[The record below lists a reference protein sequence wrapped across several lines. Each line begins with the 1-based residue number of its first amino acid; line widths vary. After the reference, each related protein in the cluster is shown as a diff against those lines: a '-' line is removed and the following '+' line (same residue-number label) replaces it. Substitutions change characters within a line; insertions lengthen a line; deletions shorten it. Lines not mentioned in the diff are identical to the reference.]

1 MISGKPSENVQYL
14 YWVLKRGHLDTCTL
28 QLKADFSISTAMEE
42 EIANDPVGRHSRFRL
57 YGGILLVLILLGLIA
72 LWVSRTT
79 LADNVIQ
86 SQLDQLDVSASYEIE
101 DIGLRKQV
109 IRNLVIGD
117 PERPDMTAELVEVG
131 NSLSLGSVG
140 INWVRASGV
149 KLFGRLENGKLT
161 FGELDKFT
169 DPEDDSPL
177 ALPDIWLGL
186 SDAKLRIDS
195 EYGVIGMA
203 LNGKGEL
210 HDGFSGEVAAISR
223 NLAAGG
229 CALTKPSFFGKVAI
243 RRKKP
248 HLQGPLRL
256 PTIACSKVDL
266 AAEDV
271 AAQVSVDLGEDLASW
286 SGNIGLLGGPFR
298 YAEYSGQ
305 KIDASLQT
313 AGDFK
318 QSKGDIDLTASGLR
332 SPYGSADSSHIKGR
346 FALGYGGAVMT
357 ASFAG
362 QPEIRGVHVDKNL
375 LRQAD
380 SLSASVAGT
389 PVGPLA
395 NRFAKAVQQ
404 AGNQLDISSDIK
416 VSKSAGRTVLS
427 LDALAARSPSGA
439 TLSLS
444 DPLLLSFTDKNI
456 RMLADGNIRLEGG
469 GFPSTKLL
477 LDDGSLSRGFSGRL
491 EMANYQVGS
500 AQLKIPALAFSPT
513 REGGTNID
521 GRIILTGPLGDGQI
535 TGLQV
540 PVSGNIGRNG
550 DFALFRQCINLQFA
564 SLRTASLHAGPTSAR
579 LCPQGDAIVSGSGSN
594 VNIAANA
601 PSLKLNGDV
610 GGTPLAISSGALG
623 FSLANGLTAQNVGIK
638 LGAPGNMTRLDMAVL
653 SAAFGDM
660 INGRMEGASGQVA
673 NVPLLMEKIE
683 GNWRYENGEFLADA
697 SLLVRDEQPV
707 ERFRPLISNDV
718 KLRFDG
724 NDLTATGW
732 LREPETLT
740 AIAAIDIVHTLKN
753 SEGRALIDVQ
763 SLMFNERLQP
773 EQLTPLTLGVI
784 ANVQGEI
791 SGTGRI
797 KWDSSENG
805 IKSSGTFRT
814 NSMNL
819 AAAFG
824 PVTGL
829 SGEIVFSDLFALAT
843 GPGQVVSLSEVN
855 PGVAVFNGQ
864 IRYRLLP
871 DFKMQI
877 EGGQWP
883 FAGGKLYLEPTILD
897 LSEEA
902 ERRLQFTVEGV
913 DAAQFLTQF
922 DFENMT
928 ATGVFDG
935 KLPMVFD
942 QDGGRIV
949 GGYLV
954 AREGGGTLAYVG
966 ELTYE
971 DMGTMANFAFNALK
985 SIKYRNLT
993 IGMNGDIAGEIIT
1006 EVKFDGLQQGDDAS
1020 RNFITKQLARIPIQF
1035 NVRIQA
1041 PFMQLM
1047 SSAKSYYEPE
1057 ILVGQN
1063 LPALLRAQEARANAA
1078 VKVLKEDE

>member
-1 MISGKPSENVQYL
+1 
-14 YWVLKRGHLDTCTL
+14 
-28 QLKADFSISTAMEE
+28 MEE
-42 EIANDPVGRHSRFRL
+42 EIANDPVGRRSRFRL
-57 YGGILLVLILLGLIA
+57 FGGILLVLILLGLIA

-79 LADNVIQ
+79 LADNFVK
-86 SQLDQLDVSASYEIE
+86 SQLEQMDVAATYEIE

-117 PERPDMTAELVEVG
+117 PERPDLTADLVEVG
-131 NSLSLGSVG
+131 NSLTLGGVG

-149 KLFGRLENGKLT
+149 KLFGRMENGKLS
-161 FGELDKFT
+161 FGELDKFS

-186 SDAKLRIDS
+186 NDAKLRIDS
-195 EYGVIGMA
+195 EYGAIGLA
-203 LNGKGEL
+203 LNGQGEL
-210 HDGFSGEVAAISR
+210 HDGFSGEIAAISSQ
-223 NLAAGG
+223 LEAGG
-229 CALTKPSFFGKVAI
+229 CSLWKPTFFGEVAI
-243 RRKKP
+243 RGKKP

-256 PTIACSKVDL
+256 PNIICRDL
-266 AAEDV
+266 DLTAEDF
-271 AAQVSVDLGEDLASW
+271 AAQVEVDLGVDLASW
-286 SGNIGLLGGPFR
+286 SGNIGLIGGPLR
-298 YAEYSGQ
+298 YADYSSQ
-305 KIDASLQT
+305 EIKATVEL

-318 QSKGDIDLTASGLR
+318 QSSGDIDLIASGLQ
-332 SPYGSADSSHIKGR
+332 SPFGKAAVSQVQGP
-346 FALGYGGAVMT
+346 FALGYGAATLT
-357 ASFAG
+357 ASFTG
-362 QPEIRGVHVDKNL
+362 QPEIRGVQVAQSL
-375 LRQAD
+375 LRQAG
-380 SLSASVAGT
+380 SLSTSVAGT
-389 PVGPLA
+389 PVGPIA
-395 NRFAKAVQQ
+395 GRIAKAVQQ
-404 AGNQLDISSDIK
+404 AGSQFDVSSDIK
-416 VSKSAGRTVLS
+416 FSRTVERTTL
-427 LDALAARSPSGA
+427 ALNAAGARSRSGA
-439 TLSLS
+439 TVSLS
-444 DPLLLSFTDKNI
+444 DPLLLVFTDKNI
-456 RMLADGNIRLEGG
+456 RMLADGPVQLAGG
-469 GFPSTKLL
+469 GFPSAKLL

-500 AQLKIPALAFSPT
+500 AQLKIPAMAFSPT
-513 REGGTNID
+513 RQGGTNID
-521 GRIILTGPLGDGQI
+521 GRIILTGPVGDGLI

-540 PVSGNIGRNG
+540 PVSGNITRNG

-564 SLRTASLHAGPTSAR
+564 SLRTASLTAGPTSAR
-579 LCPQGDAIVSGSGSN
+579 LCPQGSAIVTGSGSN

-601 PSLKLNGDV
+601 PSLKLNGAV
-610 GGTPLAISSGALG
+610 GNTPLAITSGALG
-623 FSLANGLTAQNVGIK
+623 FSLAKGLTAQNVGIR
-638 LGAPGNMTRLDMAVL
+638 LGTADSMTSLDMAVL
-653 SAAFGDM
+653 SAAFGDR
-660 INGRMEGASGQVA
+660 INGRIEGASGKVA

-683 GNWRYENGEFLADA
+683 GDWRYENGKFLADA

-718 KLRFDG
+718 ELGFDG
-724 NDLTATGW
+724 SDLTATGW

-740 AIAAIDIVHTLKN
+740 AIAAIDIAHALDT

-763 SLMFNERLQP
+763 SLAFNDRLQP

-791 SGTGRI
+791 SGAGRI
-797 KWDSSENG
+797 DWDASENG
-805 IKSSGTFRT
+805 IKSSGTFST
-814 NSMNL
+814 HGLNL

-829 SGEIVFSDLFALAT
+829 AGEIQFSDLLALET
-843 GPGQVVSLSEVN
+843 RPGQIVSLSEVN

-871 DFKMQI
+871 DFKLQV
-877 EGGQWP
+877 EAGEWP

-942 QDGGRIV
+942 QDGGRVV

-966 ELTYE
+966 ELSYE

-985 SIKYRNLT
+985 SIRYRNLT
-993 IGMNGDIAGEIIT
+993 IGMDGDIAGEIIT
-1006 EVKFDGLQQGDDAS
+1006 QVKFDGLQQGDGAS

-1041 PFMQLM
+1041 PFMQMM

-1063 LPALLRAQEARANAA
+1063 LPALLRAQEARAKAA
-1078 VKVLKEDE
+1078 VKVLEEDE

>member
-1 MISGKPSENVQYL
+1 
-14 YWVLKRGHLDTCTL
+14 
-28 QLKADFSISTAMEE
+28 MEE
-42 EIANDPVGRHSRFRL
+42 EIVNDPVGRRSRFRL
-57 YGGILLVLILLGLIA
+57 YGGILLVLFLVGLIA

-79 LADNVIQ
+79 LADNIVR
-86 SQLDQLDVSASYEIE
+86 SQLDEMDVTASYEID
-101 DIGLRKQV
+101 DIGLRRQV

-117 PERPDMTAELVEVG
+117 PDRPDLTAELVEVG
-131 NSLSLGSVG
+131 NSLSRGGVG

-149 KLFGRLENGKLT
+149 KLFGRLEDGKLS

-169 DPEDDSPL
+169 DRTDDSPL
-177 ALPDIWLGL
+177 ALPDVWLGL

-195 EYGVIGMA
+195 DYGAIGLV
-203 LNGKGEL
+203 LNGAGGL
-210 HDGFSGEVAAISR
+210 HDGFSGEMAAISR
-223 NLAAGG
+223 KLDAGG
-229 CALTKPSFFGKVAI
+229 CGLASPTFFGKVAI
-243 RRKKP
+243 RGKKP
-248 HLQGPLRL
+248 HLEGPLRL
-256 PTIACSKVDL
+256 PTISCGDRDL
-266 AAEDV
+266 DAKDV
-271 AAQVSVDLGEDLASW
+271 AAQVSLDLGEDLASW
-286 SGNIGLLGGPFR
+286 SGKVGLTSGPVR
-298 YAEYSGQ
+298 YAAYSSQ
-305 KIDASLQT
+305 KIRASLSL
-313 AGDFK
+313 AGDLS
-318 QSKGDIDLTASGLR
+318 QSSGNVDLTAGGLR
-332 SPYGSADSSHIKGR
+332 SPYGSADSSQVKGP
-346 FALGYGGAVMT
+346 FTLGYGATALT
-357 ASFAG
+357 ASFTG
-362 QPEIRGVHVDKNL
+362 MPEIRGARADKSL
-375 LRQAD
+375 LHEAGR
-380 SLSASVAGT
+380 LSAAVAGT

-395 NRFAKAVQQ
+395 ERFAKAVQQ
-404 AGNQLDISSDIK
+404 AGNHFDVSGDIK
-416 VSKSAGRTVLS
+416 FTKKEGRTTLS
-427 LDALAARSPSGA
+427 LNALGARSRSGA
-439 TLSLS
+439 TASLS
-444 DPLLLSFTDKNI
+444 NPLLLAFTDKNI

-469 GFPSTKLL
+469 GFPSATLL
-477 LDDGSLSRGFSGRL
+477 LDDSSLSRGFSGRF
-491 EMANYQVGS
+491 EMANYQAGS
-500 AQLKIPALAFSPT
+500 AQLKIPAMAFSPT

-535 TGLQV
+535 TGLQI
-540 PVSGNIGRNG
+540 PVSGSIGRDG
-550 DFALFRQCINLQFA
+550 SFALFRQCINLQFA
-564 SLRTASLHAGPTSAR
+564 SLRTASLNAGPTSAR
-579 LCPQGDAIVSGSGSN
+579 LCPQGDAMVSGSGSN
-594 VNIAANA
+594 INIAANA
-601 PSLKLNGDV
+601 PSLRLNGDV
-610 GGTPLAISSGALG
+610 GGTPLAITSGVLG
-623 FSLANGLTAQNVGIK
+623 YSRAKGLTAQNVGIR
-638 LGAPGNMTRLDMAVL
+638 LGTAGNMTRLDMAVL
-653 SAAFGDM
+653 SAGFGRT
-660 INGRMEGASGQVA
+660 INGRIEGASGQVA

-683 GNWRYENGEFLADA
+683 GDWRYENGEFLADA

-707 ERFRPLISNDV
+707 ERFRPMVSSDV
-718 KLRFDG
+718 RLRFDG
-724 NDLTATGW
+724 KAVAATGR

-740 AIAAIDIVHTLKN
+740 AVAAVDILHMFGN
-753 SEGRALIDVQ
+753 NDGRALIDVP
-763 SLMFNERLQP
+763 SLMFTERFQP
-773 EQLTPLTLGVI
+773 ELLTPLTLGVV

-791 SGTGRI
+791 SGSGRI
-797 KWDSSENG
+797 DWDASENG
-805 IKSSGTFRT
+805 IKSTGAFRT
-814 NSMNL
+814 NGINL

-829 SGEIVFSDLFALAT
+829 AGEIKFSDLLALETA
-843 GPGQVVSLSEVN
+843 PGQIVSLSEVN

-871 DFKMQI
+871 DYKMQV
-877 EGGQWP
+877 EGGEWP

-954 AREGGGTLAYVG
+954 ARAGGGSLAYVG

-1020 RNFITKQLARIPIQF
+1020 RNFITRQLARIPIQF

-1063 LPALLRAQEARANAA
+1063 LPALLRAQEARAKEA
-1078 VKVLKEDE
+1078 VKVLEDNE

>member
-1 MISGKPSENVQYL
+1 
-14 YWVLKRGHLDTCTL
+14 
-28 QLKADFSISTAMEE
+28 MEE
-42 EIANDPVGRHSRFRL
+42 EIANDPVGRRSRFRL
-57 YGGILLVLILLGLIA
+57 YGGILLVLILLGLIT

-86 SQLDQLDVSASYEIE
+86 SQLDQMDVTASYEIE
-101 DIGLRKQV
+101 DIGLRRQV

-117 PERPDMTAELVEVG
+117 PDRPDLTAELVELG
-131 NSLSLGSVG
+131 NSLSLGGVG
-140 INWVRASGV
+140 INWVRARGV
-149 KLFGRLENGKLT
+149 KLYGRLENGALS
-161 FGELDKFT
+161 FGELDKFME
-169 DPEDDSPL
+169 PEADKPL
-177 ALPDIWLGL
+177 ALPDMWLGL
-186 SDAKLRIDS
+186 TDARLRIDS
-195 EYGVIGMA
+195 EYGAIGLA
-203 LNGKGEL
+203 LNGQGEL
-210 HDGFSGEVAAISR
+210 HNGFSGEIAAISR
-223 NLAAGG
+223 NLDAGG
-229 CALTKPSFFGKVAI
+229 CDLKRPTFFGKVAI
-243 RRKKP
+243 RRKQP

-256 PTIACSKVDL
+256 PAVTCGDLDL
-266 AAEDV
+266 AAQDF

-286 SGNIGLLGGPFR
+286 SGNIGLVGGPLR
-298 YAEYSGQ
+298 YADYSSQ
-305 KIDASLQT
+305 EIRASVKL
-313 AGDFK
+313 AGDLEK
-318 QSKGDIDLTASGLR
+318 SSGDVDLTASGLH
-332 SPYGSADSSHIKGR
+332 SPYGRADRSRIKGP
-346 FALGYGGAVMT
+346 FALGYGGNVMT
-357 ASFAG
+357 ASFSG
-362 QPEIRGVHVDKNL
+362 QPDIRGAHVDRNI
-375 LRQAD
+375 LRRAG

-395 NRFAKAVQQ
+395 ARFAQAVQQ
-404 AGNQLDISSDIK
+404 AGNQFDMSSDIK
-416 VSKSAGRTVLS
+416 FSKGPNRTTLT
-427 LDALAARSPSGA
+427 LNALAARSRSGA
-439 TLSLS
+439 AVSLS
-444 DPLLLSFTDKNI
+444 DPLLLAFTDKNI
-456 RMLADGNIRLEGG
+456 RMLAEGNISLQGG
-469 GFPSTKLL
+469 GFPSAKLV
-477 LDDGSLSRGFSGRL
+477 LDDGSLSRGFSGRF
-491 EMANYQVGS
+491 EMANYQAGS

-513 REGGTNID
+513 RQGGTNVD

-540 PVSGNIGRNG
+540 PVSGYVGRNG

-564 SLRTASLHAGPTSAR
+564 SLRTASLRAGPTNAR
-579 LCPQGDAIVSGSGSN
+579 LCPQGNAIISGSGSDVN
-594 VNIAANA
+594 VAANA
-601 PSLKLNGDV
+601 PSIKLIGEI

-623 FSLANGLTAQNVGIK
+623 YSRAKGLMAQNVGIR
-638 LGAPGNMTRLDMAVL
+638 LGTADSMTRLDMAVL
-653 SAAFGDM
+653 SAGFGRT
-660 INGRMEGASGQVA
+660 ISGRIEGASGQVG

-683 GNWRYENGEFLADA
+683 GDWRYENGEFLADA
-697 SLLVRDEQPV
+697 GLLVRDEQPV
-707 ERFRPLISNDV
+707 ERFRPLVSNDV
-718 KLRFDG
+718 ALRFDG
-724 NDLTATGW
+724 NALSATGW

-740 AIAAIDIVHTLKN
+740 AVAAIDIRHALEK

-763 SLMFNERLQP
+763 SLIFNDRLQP

-784 ANVQGEI
+784 ANVQGEM

-797 KWDSSENG
+797 DWDASDNG
-805 IKSSGTFRT
+805 IQSSGTFRT
-814 NSMNL
+814 NGMNL

-829 SGEIVFSDLFALAT
+829 AGEIRFFDLLALET
-843 GPGQVVSLSEVN
+843 GPGQTVTLSEVN

-871 DFKMQI
+871 DYKMQV

-897 LSEEA
+897 LGEEA

-971 DMGTMANFAFNALK
+971 DMGRMANFAFNALK

-1063 LPALLRAQEARANAA
+1063 LPALLRAQEARAKAA
-1078 VKVLKEDE
+1078 VKALEQDE

>member
-1 MISGKPSENVQYL
+1 
-14 YWVLKRGHLDTCTL
+14 
-28 QLKADFSISTAMEE
+28 MEE
-42 EIANDPVGRHSRFRL
+42 EIANDPVGRRSRFRL
-57 YGGILLVLILLGLIA
+57 FGGILLVLILLALIV
-72 LWVSRTT
+72 LWISRTT
-79 LADNVIQ
+79 LADNAIQ
-86 SQLDQLDVSASYEIE
+86 SELDQMDVTASYEIE
-101 DIGLRKQV
+101 EIGLRKQV

-117 PERPDMTAELVEVG
+117 PENPDMTAELVEVG
-131 NSLSLGSVG
+131 NSLSMGGVG

-149 KLFGRLENGKLT
+149 KLFGRLENGKLS

-177 ALPDIWLGL
+177 ALPDMWLGL

-195 EYGVIGMA
+195 EYGVIGLA
-203 LNGKGEL
+203 LNGQGEL
-210 HDGFSGEVAAISR
+210 HDGFSGEIAAISE

-229 CALTKPSFFGKVAI
+229 CAIEKPTFFGEIAI
-243 RRKKP
+243 RGKKP

-256 PTIACSKVDL
+256 PGVACSALDL
-266 AAEDV
+266 TAEDF
-271 AAQVSVDLGEDLASW
+271 AAQVSLDLGEDLASW
-286 SGNIGLLGGPFR
+286 TGNVGLLGGPLR
-298 YAEYSGQ
+298 YAGYSGQ
-305 KIDASLQT
+305 EIKASLQLT
-313 AGDFK
+313 GDFK
-318 QSKGDIDLTASGLR
+318 QSSGDVDITASGLK
-332 SPYGSADSSHIKGR
+332 SPYGRADVSRIKGP
-346 FALGYGGAVMT
+346 FALGYDADPMT

-362 QPEIRGVHVDKNL
+362 QPEIRGVQIAQNL
-375 LRQAD
+375 LQQGD
-380 SLSASVAGT
+380 DLSLSVAGT
-389 PVGPLA
+389 PVGLIA
-395 NRFAKAVQQ
+395 KKFARAFQL
-404 AGNQLDISSDIK
+404 AGNGLDISSDIK
-416 VSKSAGRTVLS
+416 FSKGTGQTTLAFN
-427 LDALAARSPSGA
+427 ALAARARSGA
-439 TLSLS
+439 TMTLS
-444 DPLLLSFTDKNI
+444 DPLLLAFTDKNI
-456 RMLADGNIRLEGG
+456 RMLADGHIQLAGG
-469 GFPSTKLL
+469 GFPDAKLV
-477 LDDGSLSRGFSGRL
+477 LDDGSLSRGFSGRV
-491 EMANYQVGS
+491 EMATYKAGLS
-500 AQLKIPALAFSPT
+500 QLNIPALAFSPT
-513 REGGTNID
+513 RQGGTTID

-540 PVSGNIGRNG
+540 PVSGYVARNG
-550 DFALFRQCINLQFA
+550 NFALFRQCINLQFA
-564 SLRTASLHAGPTSAR
+564 SLRSASLTAGPTSAR
-579 LCPQGDAIVSGSGSN
+579 LCPQGNAIVSGNGSG

-601 PSLKLNGDV
+601 PSLDLKGDL
-610 GGTPLAISSGALG
+610 GGTPLSISSGMLG
-623 FSLANGLTAQNVGIK
+623 FSLANGLKAQNVGVR
-638 LGAPGNMTRLDMAVL
+638 LGTADSMTSLDMAVL
-653 SAAFGDM
+653 SAAFGRTM
-660 INGRMEGASGQVA
+660 TGRIEGASGKIA
-673 NVPLLMEKIE
+673 NVPLLMENVE
-683 GNWRYENGEFLADA
+683 GDWGYENGSFLADA
-697 SLLVRDEQPV
+697 SLRVRDEQPV

-718 KLRFDG
+718 RLAFDG
-724 NDLTATGW
+724 NDLTATGL
-732 LREPETLT
+732 LREPETLIT
-740 AIAAIDIVHTLKN
+740 VAAVDIAHGMNK

-763 SLMFNERLQP
+763 SLTFNERLQP

-784 ANVQGEI
+784 ANVQGEL
-791 SGTGRI
+791 SGNGRI
-797 KWDSSENG
+797 DWDASEDG

-814 NSMNL
+814 NGMNL

-829 SGEIVFSDLFALAT
+829 AGEIRFSDLLAMET
-843 GPGQVVSLSEVN
+843 GPGQIVNLAEVN
-855 PGVAVFNGQ
+855 PGVAAFNGQ

-871 DFKMQI
+871 DFKLQV
-877 EGGQWP
+877 EAGKWP
-883 FAGGKLYLEPTILD
+883 FAGGTLYLEPTILD

-942 QDGGRIV
+942 QDGGRVV

-985 SIKYRNLT
+985 SIKYSNLT
-993 IGMNGDIAGEIIT
+993 IGMDGDIAGEIIT

-1063 LPALLRAQEARANAA
+1063 LPALLRAQEARAKEA